1 MKEGIM
7 YKDTISNSFKLG
19 KVVKIVR
26 EIFYDLDY
34 SEIFLPA
41 MDKFTPE
48 LRGGLKTAF
57 NNEFYVIKP
66 DVTSHLLASI
76 IKEEELKVFY
86 VSEVLESS
94 PKGSWQIGAEW
105 IGGKRDLAD
114 KIIQQIR
121 AVQSILNRLGICDF
135 MIDIGSLK
143 KWRELIE
150 RYGLDRDGV
159 YEAIEKRSFSSMGS
173 MNIPEPA
180 RRELMGLLQKRSKT
194 CSDPM
199 IDSIIRQVNDDCM
212 MVDFG
217 TLRHFDYYDDIV
229 IEIYTRNHSKMIGGG
244 GQYVYHGQEC
254 FGFAL
259 DLSVLAQLCCLNEEK
274 KEAESK

>member
-1 MKEGIM
+1 M

-19 KVVKIVR
+19 KVAKIVR
-26 EIFYDLDY
+26 DMFYELDY

-41 MDKFTPE
+41 MDRYSHE

-66 DVTSHLLASI
+66 DVTSHLLSSI

-86 VSEVLESS
+86 VSEVLDGT
-94 PKGSWQIGAEW
+94 PKGTWQIGTEW
-105 IGGKRDLAD
+105 IGGKKTMRE
-114 KIIQQIR
+114 KIIEQIST
-121 AVQSILNRLGICDF
+121 VKTILKTLGIADF
-135 MIDIGSLK
+135 MIDIGSLR

-150 RYGLDRDGV
+150 QYGLDKKIID
-159 YEAIEKRSFSSMGS
+159 EAIEKRSISAMGS
-173 MNIPEPA
+173 MNIPEKA
-180 RRELMGLLQKRSKT
+180 RGALMALLQKRGKT
-194 CSDPM
+194 CNDPL
-199 IDSIIRQVNDDCM
+199 IDSIIGEVNDDCM

-229 IEIYTRNHSKMIGGG
+229 IEIYTRNHGKMLGGG
-244 GQYVYHGQEC
+244 GQYVNRGQDC

-259 DLSVLAQLCCLNEEK
+259 DLGILAQLSSDSLGNG
-274 KEAESK
+274 KEGDSN

>member
-1 MKEGIM
+1 V
-7 YKDTISNSFKLG
+7 YKDTVSKSFKLG

-26 EIFYDLDY
+26 EIFYELDY

-105 IGGKRDLAD
+105 IGGKTNMAD

-121 AVQSILNRLGICDF
+121 ACKSILNRLGISDF

-150 RYGLDRDGV
+150 RFSLDRDGV

-173 MNIPEPA
+173 MNISEPA
-180 RRELMGLLQKRSKT
+180 RRELMELLQKRGKT

-199 IDSIIRQVNDDCM
+199 IDSIISEVNDDCM

-217 TLRHFDYYDDIV
+217 TLRHFDYYDDLV
-229 IEIYTRNHSKMIGGG
+229 IEIYTRNHSRMIGGG
-244 GQYVYHGQEC
+244 GQYSYHGQDC

-259 DLSVLAQLCCLNEEK
+259 DLSVLAQLCRLDEGKTEVANK
-274 KEAESK
+274 